1 MQTCLIDLLTYYRI
15 LIDELRKLNV
25 KSRYEDDEDSRDM
38 DTMQSTSKGFIPDRY
53 TFFILF

>member
-1 MQTCLIDLLTYYRI
+1 MPILLFRT

-38 DTMQSTSKGFIPDRY
+38 ETAHSSSGKGVLPDR
-53 TFFILF
+53 